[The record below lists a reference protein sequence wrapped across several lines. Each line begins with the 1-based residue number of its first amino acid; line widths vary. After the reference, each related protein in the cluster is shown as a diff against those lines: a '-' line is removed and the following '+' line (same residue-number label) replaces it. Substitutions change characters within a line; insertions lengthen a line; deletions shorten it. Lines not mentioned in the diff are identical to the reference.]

1 MKQRLKSISL
11 GIHRADCGSFSEIG
25 VPGLGEAYMVL
36 LMLLFGVDSVVLM
49 VLMVLIVDG
58 VGFAVV
64 CDGVV
69 DDEFFSSSGV
79 KEKISDSWECLDAV
93 EESSSSW
100 ACDDGVVFLTTP
112 CVANEEGVLLENDE
126 WLLRDEV
133 EIGLARDTATFVAF
147 DKVETACDD
156 EDGALIGVKQYSLKD

>member
-1 MKQRLKSISL
+1 M
-11 GIHRADCGSFSEIG
+11 
-25 VPGLGEAYMVL
+25 PGLGEAYMVL

-79 KEKISDSWECLDAV
+79 QEKISDS
-93 EESSSSW
+93 
-100 ACDDGVVFLTTP
+100 
-112 CVANEEGVLLENDE
+112 
-126 WLLRDEV
+126 
-133 EIGLARDTATFVAF
+133 
-147 DKVETACDD
+147 
-156 EDGALIGVKQYSLKD
+156 